1 MTSRETIDVTV
12 QRFGMVAAAIGAVA
26 VLAYWTT
33 NNNGPIAR
41 AFYDA
46 PRDSLSG
53 EASELVLR
61 VIPAGVHH
69 ADIAQTFARDGFDC
83 HHSRLLRDRQLWTCQ
98 RQAFRLNGL
107 PNTERWVVEFEC
119 RKDLAPCTIE
129 TLHAEVR
136 A

>member
-1 MTSRETIDVTV
+1 MALK
-12 QRFGMVAAAIGAVA
+12 RFGVTAAGIGAVA
-26 VLAYWTT
+26 ILAYWTT
-33 NNNGPIAR
+33 NNDGPITR

-46 PRDSLSG
+46 PRDSSG
-53 EASELVLR
+53 AEASEQVLK

-69 ADIAQTFARDGFDC
+69 ADIARTFARDGFDC
-83 HHSRLLRDRQLWTCQ
+83 HRSRLLQDRQLWTCQ

-119 RKDLAPCTIE
+119 RKDFTPCTIE